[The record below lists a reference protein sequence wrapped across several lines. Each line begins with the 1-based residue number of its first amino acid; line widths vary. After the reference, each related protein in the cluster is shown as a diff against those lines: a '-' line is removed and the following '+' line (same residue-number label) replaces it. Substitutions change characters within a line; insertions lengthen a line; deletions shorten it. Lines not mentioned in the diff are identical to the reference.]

1 MSYLLVLALS
11 AATLLFQV
19 LVITLCQS
27 MCGSVGAL
35 DCHTYQ
41 VGARSLVLCCRE
53 LTSPPCLHVY
63 HRVPFIILGTQTQD
77 GL

>member
-19 LVITLCQS
+19 LVITLSQT
-27 MCGSVGAL
+27 MYGSVRAL
-35 DCHTYQ
+35 DCHTHQ

-53 LTSPPCLHVY
+53 LTCPSCLHVY
-63 HRVPFIILGTQTQD
+63 HRVPFIILGTQAQD